1 MYSIYDNLHYVL
13 SDSGWIWLNGPYG
26 DDKQGCS
33 YRLRGGMVTVSINLG
48 GDSNIKAN
56 GSGVALGALP
66 SKYRPP
72 FNLTG
77 AASGKGSGLC
87 QFGIDAAGVVKVWNL
102 TTSSVY
108 FGAIVTYPV

>member
-56 GSGVALGALP
+56 GSGVALGTLP

-108 FGAIVTYPV
+108 FGAMVTYPV